1 MTQLQPEELREILE
15 EQNPWQRFGRVP
27 SEAAPPSQRPL
38 ARLLWKRLV
47 DNTPKRHHLI
57 LGPRRVGKTTVLY
70 QTVQRLLDE
79 GIEASRIF
87 WLQMDHASLMD
98 EDLGNLV
105 RMCAEACSA
114 SLERPAF
121 VMIDEIVRADKWDRW
136 LKTFHDQRWPVRIAA
151 TASASA
157 EMRSRHAESGVGRW
171 EEHYLSPYDFSE
183 YFWLVSEH
191 QQSGQPFPS
200 TLFPTAGAQRLELG
214 ATLDE
219 TLRGVQQG
227 TTPDPSLIQLLS
239 TFTLL
244 GGFPEIIIEE
254 HARDISKYQSED
266 DYEQRAV
273 GVSAEHEALRRAQR
287 VLRSEIIDR
296 VIYKDIQL
304 FAEVRNPQRL
314 ERLLYSLAGQ
324 VAQLFSATNL
334 SNKLGIAA
342 RTVEEYAAH
351 LEQAFLIFMLSNYSG
366 NEASTQKR
374 GRKLFFTDGAVRNAV
389 LQRGIASS
397 RNAEEEGHLLENLVA
412 SALRTL
418 SVHAGVR
425 LYYWRDNK
433 TEVDFIFDDPQG
445 PLAFEVG
452 KSSGHSRNG
461 LRALMLAHE
470 KFVNNCYIV
479 SPGSQMEAPS
489 DKNEGIGSIPLDAFL
504 LAVGEQARKE
514 LINRVRH

>member
-1 MTQLQPEELREILE
+1 M
-15 EQNPWQRFGRVP
+15 
-27 SEAAPPSQRPL
+27 
-38 ARLLWKRLV
+38 
-47 DNTPKRHHLI
+47 
-57 LGPRRVGKTTVLY
+57 
-70 QTVQRLLDE
+70 
-79 GIEASRIF
+79 
-87 WLQMDHASLMD
+87 
-98 EDLGNLV
+98 
-105 RMCAEACSA
+105 
-114 SLERPAF
+114 
-121 VMIDEIVRADKWDRW
+121 
-136 LKTFHDQRWPVRIAA
+136 
-151 TASASA
+151 
-157 EMRSRHAESGVGRW
+157 
-171 EEHYLSPYDFSE
+171 
-183 YFWLVSEH
+183 
-191 QQSGQPFPS
+191 
-200 TLFPTAGAQRLELG
+200 
-214 ATLDE
+214 
-219 TLRGVQQG
+219 
-227 TTPDPSLIQLLS
+227 
-239 TFTLL
+239 
-244 GGFPEIIIEE
+244 
-254 HARDISKYQSED
+254 
-266 DYEQRAV
+266 
-273 GVSAEHEALRRAQR
+273 RRAQR

-374 GRKLFFTDGAVRNAV
+374 GRKLFFIDGAVRNAV

-425 LYYWRDNK
+425 LYYWRDSK

-452 KSSGHSRNG
+452 KSSGHSRKG
-461 LRALMLAHE
+461 LRSLMLTHE
-470 KFVNNCYIV
+470 KFANSCYIV
-479 SPGSQMEAPS
+479 SPGSKMEAPS
-489 DKNEGIGSIPLDAFL
+489 DKNEGIGSISLDAFL
-504 LAVGEQARKE
+504 LAVGEQARTE

>member
-1 MTQLQPEELREILE
+1 MTLLHPEELREVLE

-27 SEAAPPSQRPL
+27 GDMAPPSQRPL
-38 ARLLWKRLV
+38 AHLLWVRLI
-47 DNTPKRHHLI
+47 DNAPRRHHLI
-57 LGPRRVGKTTVLY
+57 VGPRRVGKTTILY
-70 QTVQRLLDE
+70 QTVQSLLNE
-79 GIEASRIF
+79 SIEPSRIF
-87 WLQMDHASLMD
+87 WLQMDHADLLD
-98 EDLGNLV
+98 EDLGHLV
-105 RMCAEACSA
+105 RVCSESCGA
-114 SLERPAF
+114 SPERPAF
-121 VMIDEIVRADKWDRW
+121 LMVDEIVRASRWDNW
-136 LKTFHDQRWPVRIAA
+136 LKTFHDQRWPVRIVA

-157 EMRSRHAESGVGRW
+157 EMRTRHAESGVGRW

-183 YFWLVSEH
+183 YCELVSH
-191 QQSGQPFPS
+191 QHGKSPLSS
-200 TLFPTAGAQRLELG
+200 TLFPTAGSQQLEVG
-214 ATLDE
+214 KTLEE
-219 TLRGVQQG
+219 TLRWIQQG
-227 TTPDPSLIQLLS
+227 TTPNPDLMQLLS

-244 GGFPEIIIEE
+244 GGFPEIIVEE
-254 HARDISKYQSED
+254 HRREISKSHNEVTSKHEETAVSSEH
-266 DYEQRAV
+266 A
-273 GVSAEHEALRRAQR
+273 ALRRAQR

-296 VIYKDIQL
+296 VIYKDIQQ

-324 VAQLFSATNL
+324 VAQLFSVTNL
-334 SNKLGIAA
+334 SKKLGISA

-425 LYYWRDNK
+425 LYYWRDSK

-489 DKNEGIGSIPLDAFL
+489 KRTEGIGSIPLDAFL
-504 LAVGEQARKE
+504 LAVGEQARIE